1 MTELFNSIVDWK
13 AATKWFNDNSTVITG
28 LGLGTYMYNQNN
40 KDKDDIHVSN

>member
-13 AATKWFNDNSTVITG
+13 AAAKWFSDNSSAIAG

-40 KDKDDIHVSN
+40 NNKDVQLSR